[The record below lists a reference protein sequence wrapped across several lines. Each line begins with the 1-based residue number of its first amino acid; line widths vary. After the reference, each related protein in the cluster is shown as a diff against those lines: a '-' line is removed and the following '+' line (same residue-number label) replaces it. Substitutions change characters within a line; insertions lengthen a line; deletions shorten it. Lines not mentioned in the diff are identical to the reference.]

1 MIFWFIF
8 LKVQQANVSLPLSL
22 AHLSPGNPTTP
33 KRSARINFWISGIYF
48 VYILFVYI
56 FYICLHFILFTFSEV
71 SPKLTVVVTKC
82 DQFPRHNYVKLI
94 CNQPRLLLLAR
105 QGTIHTYI
113 FIFLFAFINLCF
125 CLHHCLFTIYTLGW
139 DFAGLHNK

>member
-1 MIFWFIF
+1 M
-8 LKVQQANVSLPLSL
+8 
-22 AHLSPGNPTTP
+22 
-33 KRSARINFWISGIYF
+33 IYF
-48 VYILFVYI
+48 FEGSTGECELAVVSSPPVSRKPHYAKEVSSDQLLNLRYAYTLFT
-56 FYICLHFILFTFSEV
+56 FYLFTYFICLHFILLTFSEV
-71 SPKLTVVVTKC
+71 NPKLTVVVTKC

-125 CLHHCLFTIYTLGW
+125 CLHHCLFTICTLGW